1 MIAAGICGF
10 TTVGLMKVGNGE
22 GLTEEDVPMWV
33 LETTLDRIRVSKG
46 KASLMNLK
54 KCGV

>member
-1 MIAAGICGF
+1 MIAASICGF